1 MATSKELSQR
11 MKNIIKLLC
20 STALILTAV
29 YGCQF
34 REQDPGLQKAEK
46 MYSVHFVSD
55 EIETK
60 TVFGEKDGDSYPT
73 LWTDDDSKIAV
84 SLNLNGMRGA
94 DVNPSQ
100 DYKSATF
107 DTEFPQSEV
116 TAPYVFYALSPFSAA
131 VGATTNHG
139 GYHFII
145 STDQTPLATSCD
157 PAAQVLAASAEA
169 ASVGAFSNVQLHFD
183 HLTAYGKLT
192 LKNVT
197 IPQGATIQSIELTPS
212 VPFAGRFYYNFAE
225 GTLEESSSSHTV
237 ALKPD
242 NLTYSQSG
250 SAQNIAD
257 IWFACAPCDMGGQT
271 IKIDI
276 NLSVGVLSHT
286 VSIPAGRLA
295 FQAGHISKF
304 GVDMSN
310 AVLTQPVDRWV
321 LVTDASKLRAG
332 DQIIITNSA
341 TAGSGYALS
350 TTQNNNNRGRTS
362 VTIAKDTD
370 NQMILQNPGNAVEV
384 LNLVSGAYSGYF
396 YLQEATTTQGRY
408 LGTTSSTSSN
418 YLRSSAPGTATNS
431 TNIGYYNWKF
441 FISNSV
447 ATITAYQS
455 VSQSSWSWSGTTT
468 TTYYK
473 QIRYNSANNN
483 GRLFSAYLS
492 TTENTWSAASTNNNL
507 VNVYVYRKEIG
518 VNPDNDPILDHSEY
532 GAYLSGGN
540 KIYGTGDQLSR
551 EYMND
556 GTVTFAILTPS
567 MAEVAEFIN
576 IPVDPIKGDEFTLIY
591 GKTKGRNYT
600 EANYNVT
607 VVKVD
612 GPKVWLSAGSGDG
625 FIVKK

>member
-1 MATSKELSQR
+1 MAAALVLAAVQGCR
-11 MKNIIKLLC
+11 MK
-20 STALILTAV
+20 
-29 YGCQF
+29 
-34 REQDPGLQKAEK
+34 EQDPERQKAER
-46 MYSVHFVSD
+46 MFGVHFVAD
-55 EIETK
+55 EIETR
-60 TVFGEKDGDSYPT
+60 TVFGEAEQGDAGITYPT

-94 DVNPSQ
+94 DVVPAQ

-116 TAPYVFYALSPFSAA
+116 QAPYVFYALSPYSAA
-131 VGATTNHG
+131 VGATTSHG
-139 GYHFII
+139 GYHFNI

-157 PAAQVLAASAEA
+157 PAAQVLAASAGA
-169 ASVGAFSNVQLHFD
+169 ASIDAFSNVQLHFD

-197 IPQGATIQSIELTPS
+197 IPQGAAIQSIELTPS

-225 GTLEESSSSHTV
+225 GTLEESSTSHTIT
-237 ALKPD
+237 LKPD
-242 NLTYSQSG
+242 NLTYSQNG

-271 IKIDI
+271 IKVDI
-276 NLSVGVLSHT
+276 NLSVGVLSRT
-286 VSIPAGRLA
+286 ASIPAGKLA

-304 GVDMSN
+304 GIDMSG
-310 AVLTQPVDRWV
+310 ATLTQAQDRWV
-321 LVTDASKLRAG
+321 LVTDASKLKAG
-332 DQIIITNSA
+332 DQIIIANSA
-341 TAGSGYALS
+341 TAGSGYAIS
-350 TTQNNNNRGRTS
+350 TTQNNNNRGRAS

-370 NQMILQNPGNAVEV
+370 NQMILQNPGNSVEV

-396 YLQEATTTQGRY
+396 YLQEATSTQGRY
-408 LGTTSSTSSN
+408 LGTTSSTSQN
-418 YLRSSAPGTATNS
+418 YLKSNTPSTATNT

-447 ATITAYQS
+447 ATITAYQT

-473 QIRYNSANNN
+473 QIRYNSN
-483 GRLFSAYLS
+483 LFSAYRS
-492 TTENTWSAASTNNNL
+492 TTESSYTFTQTTGSNI
-507 VNVYVYRKEIG
+507 YVFRKEAG
-518 VNPDNDPILDHSEY
+518 VNPDEDPILEQSAY
-532 GAYLSGGN
+532 GAYLSGNN
-540 KIYGTGDQLSR
+540 KVYGTGDQLSR

-556 GTVTFAILTPS
+556 GTVTFAILTP
-567 MAEVAEFIN
+567 AEYQIAEFGG
-576 IPVDPIKGDEFTLIY
+576 IPVDPVKGDAFTLIY
-591 GKTKGRNYT
+591 GLINGRNYS
-600 EANYNVT
+600 EANYSVT

-612 GPKVWLSAGSGDG
+612 GPKVWLSAGGGDG